1 MATMLRYLRLWL
13 AFARYDL
20 TRELA
25 FRMNFVLKITVEA
38 LWLGVLLVFWQRVFV
53 HTPVVASWTEDEYLF
68 FVGFYFA
75 LGAVVETFFLSNC
88 GEFADLIRSG
98 DLDFYLLKPIDE
110 QFLITCR
117 NIEWSSAPTILLGAG
132 VMIFAL
138 LHNPQWT
145 FDPVRAFL
153 FLLLFACGTAMAYSF
168 LVVLTSSS
176 VWLVR
181 NQSLYEVWWLFTT
194 LWRYPREIF
203 RSTWWAVP
211 IGFVFSFIVPVML
224 VTNVPAHTMVRGLEP
239 VKVAYTVLAAL
250 LLLYGS
256 RRFFR
261 MALRKYRSASS

>member
-1 MATMLRYLRLWL
+1 MALLARYLRLWL
-13 AFARYDL
+13 AFARFGL

-38 LWLGVLLVFWQRVFV
+38 LWLGVLLIFWQRVFV

-88 GEFADLIRSG
+88 GEFAELIRSG
-98 DLDFYLLKPIDE
+98 DLDFYLLKPVDE
-110 QFLITCR
+110 QFLVTCR
-117 NIEWSSAPTILLGAG
+117 DIDWSTAPTILLGTG

-138 LHNPQWT
+138 LNNPQWT
-145 FDPVRAFL
+145 FDPLRAFL
-153 FLLLFACGTAMAYSF
+153 FLVLFACGTAMAYSF

-203 RSTWWAVP
+203 SRTWAAP
-211 IGFVFSFIVPVML
+211 LGFVFSVVIPIML
-224 VTNVPAHTMVRGLEP
+224 VTNVPAHTMVKGLEP
-239 VKVAYTVLAAL
+239 MSVAYTAIAAVA
-250 LLLYGS
+250 LLYGS

-261 MALRKYRSASS
+261 LALRKYRSASS